1 MDIVHKSQ
9 VSHMFTN
16 RKSHMFHMA
25 VCLVAAVAGFAAL
38 AAKPAVAV
46 TASLRDGSTV
56 RGEFLTEKIAGATL
70 FEKNL
75 ALAPSLVRS
84 INFSGTN
91 GESKVEL
98 SNGDRFAMTVSND
111 VFAVR
116 SLLGN
121 LKIPRANF
129 RSLTLVSR
137 SATAKGG
144 SSDGLVYYCTFN
156 SREDVSRPKVG
167 PRGFFMAGDFTK
179 GVDGLALHVPPYTSA
194 ARFELPPGTIGRKG
208 TIEFWGKIDEGMARL
223 TTGGCPR
230 FFEIIC
236 YEPRDEISQ
245 DWNSNNG
252 TGGAVSSN
260 AATLTVNGSSF
271 GLEKGLARCHLHG
284 LLNIR
289 ERLLEHSAA
298 HLCLF
303 ATIIEVGRQIFG
315 FQMFVIVEVSYGL
328 TVAVKADECA
338 GTHEQRWCGGF
349 HIGLSEAS
357 NGAILQ
363 CEDCKGVVDHLLALG
378 CI

>member
-25 VCLVAAVAGFAAL
+25 VCLVAAVAGFAVL

-75 ALAPSLVRS
+75 ALAPSLVRA
-84 INFSGTN
+84 INFTGTN

-98 SNGDRFAMTVSND
+98 SNGDRFAMTVSNNA
-111 VFAVR
+111 FAVR
-116 SLLGN
+116 SLLGD
-121 LKIPRANF
+121 LKIPRASMN
-129 RSLTLVSR
+129 SLSFSSR
-137 SATAKGG
+137 SPAAKGASAG
-144 SSDGLVYYCTFN
+144 GLVYHCTFN
-156 SREDVSRPKVG
+156 SREEVSRPKVG
-167 PRGFFMAGDFTK
+167 PRGFFMAGEFTK

-252 TGGAVSSN
+252 SGGAGLTFRIGGLPVMASSSCGRFTGYDFIKNNLYGWHHYALVWN
-260 AATLTVNGSSF
+260 ADGVVLSNGTTAAAAVFMDGKPVLTT
-271 GLEKGLARCHLHG
+271 
-284 LLNIR
+284 
-289 ERLLEHSAA
+289 SAA
-298 HLCLF
+298 NWDGPPLANHRSFLVFPSREDEMPSYARVGYAVDEFKIWNF
-303 ATIIEVGRQIFG
+303 AKTDFP
-315 FQMFVIVEVSYGL
+315 SS
-328 TVAVKADECA
+328 ADM
-338 GTHEQRWCGGF
+338 H
-349 HIGLSEAS
+349 
-357 NGAILQ
+357 
-363 CEDCKGVVDHLLALG
+363 
-378 CI
+378 